1 MKDQELYLKG
11 MNDLHEAMKWYRSQ
25 GNTVIAKIFDGH
37 CYAVAYTL
45 DVYKPQDFVNRIENY
60 KKEQAKPKLG
70 DVVEIE
76 LTYNE
81 RIRAIYIEKLG
92 SCEIVVLTNGCG
104 KYKTRT
110 LVMES
115 IKSITK
121 TGEHI
126 DIQGML
132 DSLA

>member
-70 DVVEIE
+70 MWWRLSLLIMNVLEPYTSKNWEVVKLLFLLTDVV
-76 LTYNE
+76 N
-81 RIRAIYIEKLG
+81 IRH
-92 SCEIVVLTNGCG
+92 VL
-104 KYKTRT
+104 
-110 LVMES
+110 
-115 IKSITK
+115 
-121 TGEHI
+121 
-126 DIQGML
+126 
-132 DSLA
+132 